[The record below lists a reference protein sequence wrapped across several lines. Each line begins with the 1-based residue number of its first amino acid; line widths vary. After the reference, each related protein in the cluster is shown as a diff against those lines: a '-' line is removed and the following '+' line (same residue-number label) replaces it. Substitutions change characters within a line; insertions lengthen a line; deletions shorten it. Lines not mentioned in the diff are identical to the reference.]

1 MTGPRLKRRNYGRG
15 HGYTIDGQKV
25 SGVTTVLNTLPKDA
39 LVGWAANTTAA
50 AAVDRWD
57 ELGQLAP
64 SQRIK
69 ELEDARFKVNKEA
82 TTRGTK
88 IHDLGEKLSHGE
100 EVEVPDALLGPVQAY
115 ARFLDRWDVTV
126 IATEAPCGH
135 TGAKYAGT
143 LDAVATIGRLGDEP
157 VMLDLKTGRGVYEA
171 TALQLAAYV
180 ECDLWQP
187 DGPDSEQPMPE
198 LGNTMYVA
206 HILADDVL
214 LLPVENDPALFK
226 QFRYLQMTARW
237 LANAKEMSPIGAPL
251 QLDEVGQP
259 GTTDLDR
266 LHALIDNLTD
276 RRDRLIAAQTGAT
289 A

>member
-1 MTGPRLKRRNYGRG
+1 MTGPRLKRRNYGKG

-39 LVGWAANTTAA
+39 LINWAATATADA
-50 AAVDRWD
+50 ALDRWD
-57 ELGQLAP
+57 ELAAMTP
-64 SQRIK
+64 SVRHK
-69 ELEDARFKVNKEA
+69 TLVGARWEINKEA

-100 EVEVPDALLGPVQAY
+100 QVEVPDALLGPVQAY
-115 ARFLDRWDVTV
+115 ARFLDKWDVTV
-126 IATEAPCGH
+126 LATEAPCGH

-143 LDAVATIGRLGDEP
+143 LDAVATIGKLGDEP
-157 VMLDLKTGRGVYEA
+157 VMLDLKTGRGVYES

-198 LGNTMYVA
+198 LGTTMYVA

-214 LLPVENDPALFK
+214 LLPVENEPGLFR
-226 QFRYLQMTARW
+226 QFRYLQMTAKW
-237 LANAKEMSPIGAPL
+237 LADAKDMPPIGAPL
-251 QLDEVGQP
+251 QLDEVEATD
-259 GTTDLDR
+259 TTDLDR
-266 LHALIDNLTD
+266 LHALLEHITD
-276 RRDRLIAAQTGAT
+276 RRDRLIAAQTGAN